1 MNLILRNKTDE
12 HSCAYVLM
20 GFTDIIVPDES
31 PTECPRT
38 SYCFPVATLPC
49 DVLHRPLG
57 SKRCYCEVQYFFFKK
72 SSCLGADGSI
82 SSFELM
88 AAMAVHVQEALLHS
102 IPWLPQLSCLL
113 LFLMLPALAWRDVVL
128 SPILSTMTCYASL

>member
-1 MNLILRNKTDE
+1 MF
-12 HSCAYVLM
+12 C
-20 GFTDIIVPDES
+20 IVHL
-31 PTECPRT
+31 
-38 SYCFPVATLPC
+38 VAK
-49 DVLHRPLG
+49 DVIVKY
-57 SKRCYCEVQYFFFKK
+57 SIFFFKK

-113 LFLMLPALAWRDVVL
+113 LFLMLPALAWSDVVL